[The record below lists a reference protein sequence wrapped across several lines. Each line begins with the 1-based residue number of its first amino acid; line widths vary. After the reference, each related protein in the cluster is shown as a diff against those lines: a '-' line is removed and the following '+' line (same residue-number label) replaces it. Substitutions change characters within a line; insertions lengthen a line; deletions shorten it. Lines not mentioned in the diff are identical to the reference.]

1 MELLWLRWLGL
12 SIEQQIRAWLE
23 QFVVGLNLCPFA
35 APVVSSE
42 GLRIKIC
49 DATEI
54 DKIMQS
60 FLAELDLIQSTS
72 ESDIATTLLVIPN
85 ALNDFEE
92 YLDVIDLAEELLSEV
107 GLEGVIQ
114 LASFHPSYQFAE
126 EPAESASHF
135 SNRSPYPL
143 IHFLREEMVASALK
157 SYANPEEIPTRN
169 IKTLQTIGRDTI
181 ERRWQPILGNK
192 TT

>member
-1 MELLWLRWLGL
+1 MAALAWL

-23 QFVVGLNLCPFA
+23 KFVVGLNLCPFA

-49 DATEI
+49 DATDI
-54 DKIMQS
+54 DTIMQS
-60 FLAELDLIQSTS
+60 FLSELDLIQSTL

-85 ALNDFEE
+85 ALKDFEE

-181 ERRWQPILGNK
+181 ERRWQLILGNK

>member
-1 MELLWLRWLGL
+1 MAALAWL

-49 DATEI
+49 DATDI
-54 DKIMQS
+54 DTIMQS
-60 FLAELDLIQSTS
+60 FLSELDLIQSTL

-85 ALNDFEE
+85 ALKDFEE

-114 LASFHPSYQFAE
+114 LASFHPHYQFAE
-126 EPAESASHF
+126 EPVESASHF

-143 IHFLREEMVASALK
+143 IHFLREDMMASALQNFT
-157 SYANPEEIPTRN
+157 NPEQIPARN
-169 IKTLQTIGRDTI
+169 IKTLQDIGRNNI
-181 ERRWQPILGNK
+181 EQRWQQLLGD
-192 TT
+192 TAL

>member
-1 MELLWLRWLGL
+1 MIALAWL

-23 QFVVGLNLCPFA
+23 KFVVGLNLCPFA

-42 GLRIKIC
+42 GLRIKIS
-49 DATEI
+49 DATDI
-54 DKIMQS
+54 DTIMQS
-60 FLAELDLIQSTS
+60 FLSELDLIQSTL

-85 ALNDFEE
+85 ALKDFEE

-135 SNRSPYPL
+135 SNRSKSNASNIL
-143 IHFLREEMVASALK
+143 ITIFG
-157 SYANPEEIPTRN
+157 IPVTSCSIN
-169 IKTLQTIGRDTI
+169 L
-181 ERRWQPILGNK
+181 L
-192 TT
+192 

>member
-1 MELLWLRWLGL
+1 MAALAWS

-23 QFVVGLNLCPFA
+23 QIVVGLNLCPFA

-49 DATEI
+49 DATDI
-54 DKIMQS
+54 DTIMQS
-60 FLAELDLIQSTS
+60 FLSELDLIQSTL

-85 ALNDFEE
+85 ALKDFEE

-114 LASFHPSYQFAE
+114 LASFHPSYQFAD

-143 IHFLREEMVASALK
+143 IHFLREEMVASALQN
-157 SYANPEEIPTRN
+157 YANPEEIPTRN
-169 IKTLQTIGRDTI
+169 IKTLQAIGRDTI
-181 ERRWQPILGNK
+181 ERHLHQLSNDK
-192 TT
+192 TK

>member
-1 MELLWLRWLGL
+1 M
-12 SIEQQIRAWLE
+12 
-23 QFVVGLNLCPFA
+23 
-35 APVVSSE
+35 
-42 GLRIKIC
+42 
-49 DATEI
+49 
-54 DKIMQS
+54 
-60 FLAELDLIQSTS
+60 
-72 ESDIATTLLVIPN
+72 LVIPN
-85 ALNDFEE
+85 ALKDFEE

-114 LASFHPSYQFAE
+114 IASFHPSYQFAD

-169 IKTLQTIGRDTI
+169 IKMLQTIGRDTI
-181 ERRWQPILGNK
+181 ERRWQLILGNK

>member
-1 MELLWLRWLGL
+1 MATLAWS

-35 APVVSSE
+35 APLVSSDR
-42 GLRIKIC
+42 LRIKIC

-92 YLDVIDLAEELLSEV
+92 YLDVIDLAEELLIEV
-107 GLEGVIQ
+107 GLESVIQ

-126 EPAESASHF
+126 EPVESASHF

-143 IHFLREEMVASALK
+143 IHFLREDMVASALQN
-157 SYANPEEIPTRN
+157 YVNPEEIPARN
-169 IKTLQTIGRDTI
+169 IKTLQPIGRDTI
-181 ERRWQPILGNK
+181 ERHLHQLSGDK
-192 TT
+192 TK